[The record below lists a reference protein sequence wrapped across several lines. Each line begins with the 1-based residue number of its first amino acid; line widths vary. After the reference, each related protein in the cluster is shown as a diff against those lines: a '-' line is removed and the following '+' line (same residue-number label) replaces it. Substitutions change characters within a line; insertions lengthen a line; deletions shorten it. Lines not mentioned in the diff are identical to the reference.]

1 MLSQETATIRVL
13 LADDHELIRLGLRAL
28 LQTEADLEL
37 VGETGDFENI
47 LRLAQQLSP
56 DVILLDFMLYEGN
69 SAERISELVC
79 ACPSCK
85 ILVFTTCCDCEKHL
99 LALRHGAVG
108 VFTINQPSDMLLKA
122 IRSVYAGEVWVG
134 KSLAR
139 EMLRS
144 FTHPSPHVPAEA
156 TNTPPGNSLTP
167 REIAIARLAA
177 QGLAAKKI
185 AAQLYISEKT
195 VRNQLVIIYS
205 KLGVAS
211 QIELVLHA
219 KQFGLLPADQ

>member
-13 LADDHELIRLGLRAL
+13 LADDHELIRLGLRTL
-28 LQTEADLEL
+28 LQAEADLEL
-37 VGETGDFENI
+37 VGETGDFETT

-56 DVILLDFMLYEGN
+56 DVILLDFMLHDGN
-69 SAERISELVC
+69 STERISELVC

-85 ILVFTTCCDCEKHL
+85 ILVFTTCYNCDKQL

-108 VFTINQPSDMLLKA
+108 VFTINQPSRMLLKA
-122 IRSVYAGEVWVG
+122 IRSIYAGEVWVD
-134 KSLAR
+134 KSLTR

-144 FTHPSPHVPAEA
+144 FNHPPPLVPAEA
-156 TNTPPGNSLTP
+156 INTPAGNSLTH
-167 REIAIARLAA
+167 RESAIARLAA

-219 KQFGLLPADQ
+219 KQFGLLPVDQ